1 VNQRQARNL
10 AVVGVLA
17 LAVAA
22 CSSAASAPPP
32 WETDNPV
39 VAVPE
44 APLGAEINLA
54 SLAEPP
60 TPERVRLGRWLFYDK
75 RLSAD
80 NSVACATCHRPEYAF
95 SEPTPVSTGIGGQ
108 RGRRKAPSLINQA
121 DALLPHFFWDGRAGS
136 LEDQALGPIGNPIEM
151 GMENMPN
158 ALGEKL
164 SAIEGYR
171 PYFREAFGSDEITGQ
186 RIAKAIVAYEQTRM
200 SGNSAWDRWRYER
213 DDKAVSDQAKQGHEL
228 FFGKA
233 KCRQCHAGNNFT
245 DSKFHNLGIG
255 WDPVTKQFSD
265 DGRFVVTRNEA
276 DRGAFKTPTLRDVT
290 KHPPYLHDG
299 SVTTLREVVEIYNR
313 GGKKNPNLDVKM
325 EPLGLSPTEV
335 EAIVAFLESLEGEG
349 YQDKAPLTFPQ

>member
-1 VNQRQARNL
+1 M
-10 AVVGVLA
+10 VGVLA
-17 LAVAA
+17 VAVAA

-32 WETDNPV
+32 WEADNPV

-44 APLGAEINLA
+44 APLGAEIDLA
-54 SLAEPP
+54 TLVEPP

-108 RGRRKAPSLINQA
+108 KGRRKAPSLINQA

-136 LEDQALGPIGNPIEM
+136 LVDQALGPIGNPIEM

-158 ALGEKL
+158 ALAEKL

-171 PYFREAFGSDEITGQ
+171 PYFRAAFGSDAITGEAV
-186 RIAKAIVAYEQTRM
+186 AKAIVAYEQTRM

-213 DDKAVSDQAKQGHEL
+213 DDTAVSDQAKQGHEL

-255 WDPVTKQFSD
+255 WDPVAKQFSD
-265 DGRFVVTRNEA
+265 DGRSVVTRNEA

-299 SVTTLREVVEIYNR
+299 SVTTLREVVELYNR
-313 GGKKNPNLDVKM
+313 GGTKNPNLDVKM

-335 EAIVAFLESLEGEG
+335 EAIVAFLQSLEGEG
-349 YQDKAPLTFPQ
+349 YQDKAPQMFPQ